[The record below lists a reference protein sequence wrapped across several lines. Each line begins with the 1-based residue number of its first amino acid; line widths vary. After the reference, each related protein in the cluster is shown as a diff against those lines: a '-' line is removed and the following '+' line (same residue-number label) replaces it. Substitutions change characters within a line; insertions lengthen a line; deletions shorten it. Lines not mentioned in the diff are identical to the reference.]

1 MGKDPDDATSSPY
14 CMYLWHALH
23 EGLSS
28 TTGPCKPPWSTG
40 PDPIR
45 LPGSCSALRWAYQF
59 FLSRPIAVRDI
70 DCGRVAGGWGQP
82 ATPVV
87 LRWHRPTERRD
98 GKGHRRDPN
107 GVVCNGTCN
116 GTAKANH
123 GIPTWSECDRLR
135 LATIRSVLNMRKY
148 YMLKREGGSDA
159 TTTASTSTVGGLCW
173 RMCISAPQ
181 ALLHGCNYRYEL
193 DVATA

>member
-1 MGKDPDDATSSPY
+1 MGKGPDDATSSPY

-45 LPGSCSALRWAYQF
+45 LPGSCSASRWAYQF

-98 GKGHRRDPN
+98 GKEHRRDPN

-135 LATIRSVLNMRKY
+135 LATIRSDPDVCKY
-148 YMLKREGGSDA
+148 YMLEREGVMLPLPLARVLLVVCAGGCASRPRKPCCMDA
-159 TTTASTSTVGGLCW
+159 TTGTS
-173 RMCISAPQ
+173 
-181 ALLHGCNYRYEL
+181 
-193 DVATA
+193 